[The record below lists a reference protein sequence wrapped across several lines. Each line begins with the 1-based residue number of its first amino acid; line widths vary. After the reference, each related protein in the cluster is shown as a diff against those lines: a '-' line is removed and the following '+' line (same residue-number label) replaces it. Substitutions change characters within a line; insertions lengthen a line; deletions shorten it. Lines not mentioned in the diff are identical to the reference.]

1 MAITST
7 SICAAADALQ
17 GFVGFN
23 GKTGQHIVRFSED
36 SFGLDVAAES
46 IVPTCEFVWVA
57 ITGEVMRLCRDRLQ
71 LLVGQ
76 NIDERLNIGEPLHI
90 YLNRT
95 DLPPIKAMRRALP
108 KAHAQPG

>member
-1 MAITST
+1 MSITST
-7 SICAAADALQ
+7 SICNAADALQ

-46 IVPTCEFVWVA
+46 IMPSCEFVWTPV
-57 ITGEVMRLCRDRLQ
+57 TGEVMRLSRERLQ
-71 LLVGQ
+71 LLVEQ
-76 NIDERLNIGEPLHI
+76 NIDERLNIAEPLHV
-90 YLNRT
+90 YLRRT

-108 KAHAQPG
+108 QVHTQPG